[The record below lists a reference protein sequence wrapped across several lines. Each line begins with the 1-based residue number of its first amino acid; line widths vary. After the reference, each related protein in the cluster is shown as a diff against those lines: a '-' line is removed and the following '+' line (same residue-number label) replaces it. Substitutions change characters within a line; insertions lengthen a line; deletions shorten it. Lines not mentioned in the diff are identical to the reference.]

1 MALSRLQ
8 RQWRHAAQRF
18 ALHVKT
24 PFKLQLADGIRVVAD
39 VLLEGYGAPQGMLIF
54 SHYAAVKDKTDA
66 VVAAGYG
73 YSCMS
78 HPSEAEIQSLE
89 GIQDALA
96 DWGRD
101 TDS

>member
-18 ALHVKT
+18 RLRVKT
-24 PFKLQLADGIRVVAD
+24 PFKLQLPDGTRVVAD
-39 VLLEGYGAPQGMLIF
+39 VLLRGYGAPQGMLIF
-54 SHYAAVKDKTDA
+54 SDYAGVAGKTDS

-89 GIQDALA
+89 GFEDVLA
-96 DWGRD
+96 DWGPN